1 MYYVNVNRATDSRLG
16 TRDSEADYS
25 RALALIDSEANA
37 HQVGFTS
44 RRPLG
49 VPVEH
54 PRERN
59 GLVSC
64 LVDIG
69 DPEECKL
76 HRRNRASSRSRNWE
90 CICEKEVCGSENR
103 RRREDHQTGRLGK
116 GGSVAYWP
124 SDDIKEAFGSSLR
137 VRVPPSPTFIS
148 GAIATC
154 SITYESSL
162 VESQLVSVVFLLFSV
177 FDSCFLVLQ
186 LFRIV
191 VAFSACD
198 VCGLRFVDLFVLR

>member
-1 MYYVNVNRATDSRLG
+1 MQLAPTESCVVSEPKRPSIRLFACPG
-16 TRDSEADYS
+16 SAF
-25 RALALIDSEANA
+25 
-37 HQVGFTS
+37 V
-44 RRPLG
+44 
-49 VPVEH
+49 
-54 PRERN
+54 
-59 GLVSC
+59 
-64 LVDIG
+64 
-69 DPEECKL
+69 K
-76 HRRNRASSRSRNWE
+76 
-90 CICEKEVCGSENR
+90 KEVCGSENR
-103 RRREDHQTGRLGK
+103 RGREDHQTGRLGK

-148 GAIATC
+148 AAIATC